1 MRSVAILTGVA
12 FLLTAC
18 ATAINSERQTV
29 LLITY
34 PPEAEVWVD
43 DKLHIRSPGKIT
55 LSRLANHVAVVEK
68 EGYEPAV
75 VNITRSQSWWIYLNI
90 VCTIFL
96 YHCWKSDVRD
106 GGYYTFDD
114 EIIVRLNKKP

>member
-1 MRSVAILTGVA
+1 MRSVAILTCVA

-18 ATAINSERQTV
+18 ATAINSERQPV
-29 LLITY
+29 LIITH

-43 DKLHIRSPGKIT
+43 DKYHLRSPAKVT
-55 LSRLANHVAVVEK
+55 LSRLTNHVAVVEK
-68 EGYEPAV
+68 EGYESAI

-90 VCTIFL
+90 TCAIFI
-96 YHCWKSDVRD
+96 YHCWKSDVKD

-114 EIIVRLNKKP
+114 EIIIRLNKKE